1 VYRIPDR
8 RGRARPASWQGDL
21 GSGRRAVISVEG
33 EAVRVVQQPSESFE
47 DGIWT
52 VEGYDE
58 DAAAKKLRRLRR
70 DHGDVRVISTE
81 TRPAN
86 NLSATVT
93 HTLDVNV
100 WPRFGAKVA
109 LGVAS
114 LVVEDESW
122 LDSTVAQELR
132 SVLWDGHP
140 STIEKGLAV
149 PGIAWSMRPFLLDAG
164 THRLRAPEHLLI
176 FERDPDGG
184 DWLVIVTFGELLYR
198 LPLPLDWSATGA
210 PPPSWRIDPVTAA
223 HVQLPSAVQQ
233 ASLHESIDR
242 L

>member
-1 VYRIPDR
+1 M
-8 RGRARPASWQGDL
+8 
-21 GSGRRAVISVEG
+21 
-33 EAVRVVQQPSESFE
+33 RVVQQPSESFE